1 MAFSSGNNNG
11 SHNQPMSE
19 INVTPLVDVMLV
31 LLIIFMIT
39 APLMTHKIP
48 IDLPQASTVKN
59 PEEPNIITLALTA
72 DGILYWNDIAVSR
85 EDWKQRIKQA
95 ALQPKQPDLQL
106 RADKTTQYQALAEIM
121 ADAQNAGIK
130 KLGFIT
136 SPEKKT
142 AAVPTTLKPQK

>member
-1 MAFSSGNNNG
+1 MSFNTGGGQSQ
-11 SHNQPMSE
+11 NQPMSE

-72 DGILYWNDIAVSR
+72 DGNLYWNDISVSK
-85 EDWKQRIKQA
+85 EDWKKRIGDA
-95 ALQPKQPDLQL
+95 AMLQPQPELQL
-106 RADKTTQYQALAEIM
+106 RADKITQYQVLAEIM

-136 SPEKKT
+136 TPDKNK
-142 AAVPTTLKPQK
+142 AP

>member
-1 MAFSSGNNNG
+1 MAFSAGGGQNN
-11 SHNQPMSE
+11 NQPMSE

-72 DGILYWNDIAVSR
+72 DGNIYWNDIAVSKD
-85 EDWKQRIKQA
+85 DWKARIGQA
-95 ALQPKQPDLQL
+95 ALQQPQPELQL
-106 RADKTTQYQALAEIM
+106 RADKITQYQVLAEIM

-130 KLGFIT
+130 RMGFIT
-136 SPEKKT
+136 TPKKG
-142 AAVPTTLKPQK
+142 QK